1 VPPSDSPVPPADGVV
16 TSERLAALLA
26 LATEYD
32 DLDYKRMLDLST
44 TREEVEL
51 AKDVGAMNVKGGYI
65 VIGADGHGNPTGDMD
80 GVDTAVF
87 DAANLVPKMERYMEG
102 PLGIT
107 TSVLTWEQ
115 HTVVLVCVRPNPR
128 GCTFFRRDGQYTPT
142 GGDRPVAVFRAGEVF
157 WRQGTRSV
165 RITGEG
171 LEEIVERRFSARR
184 DELLREWAAA
194 HRAVNEAT
202 GEGGADRGREGG
214 GAPSGGEGGRTG
226 RGLVAEPTF
235 SLSSDEVT
243 ASALA
248 LLRAGDEIG
257 LRQLLEDGRRRGRSY
272 IDGELD
278 EEQLS
283 LLLDSA
289 ICLAATFLTYEAEE
303 WFDRAIALLV
313 DLYAAAATAERV
325 LQLGLGTQIAATEK
339 GPRVWLAIIRRV
351 YALGGLAVRREAWR
365 AVRTL
370 AVQLPGP
377 VAQNGYDTNWL
388 RHALTMASRARHF
401 GGEVRGQPQIGLI
414 DLAREDSTRL
424 DCLRSDGVRPEDEEL
439 LTSLAQF
446 DVLSNLAAID
456 DADEV
461 DGRVFYTNFA
471 RFRQTR
477 IQPVVERLLTDQ
489 DARLKIFRSSNADL
503 AVALAA
509 IGELAGREGIWFDG
523 FRSWDHTAVGQFIA
537 ENLPPEQAGG

>member
-1 VPPSDSPVPPADGVV
+1 MPPSDSPVPPADGVV

-32 DLDYKRMLDLST
+32 DLDYKRVVELSA

-51 AKDVGAMNVKGGYI
+51 AKDVGAMNVKGGYLL
-65 VIGADGHGNPTGDMD
+65 IGVDGHGTPTGDMD

-87 DAANLVPKMERYMEG
+87 DAANLVPKMERYVEG
-102 PLGIT
+102 PVGIT

-142 GGDRPVAVFRAGEVF
+142 GSDRQVAVFRAGEVF

-171 LEEIVERRFSARR
+171 LDEIVERRFAARR

-194 HRAVNEAT
+194 HRAVNEAVGESGEDGMRGGAGAPGS
-202 GEGGADRGREGG
+202 GEGSPVGPG
-214 GAPSGGEGGRTG
+214 P
-226 RGLVAEPTF
+226 VVEPTF

-243 ASALA
+243 ATALG
-248 LLRAGDEIG
+248 LLRSRDEIG

-272 IDGELD
+272 VDGELE

-289 ICLAATFLTYEAEE
+289 ICLAATFLTYEFEE
-303 WFDRAIALLV
+303 WFDRTIALLV

-325 LQLGLGTQIAATEK
+325 LQLGLGTQIAPTEK

-351 YALGGLAVRREAWR
+351 YALGGLVVRREAWG

-370 AVQLPGP
+370 TVQLPGP

-401 GGEVRGQPQIGLI
+401 GEGVRGQPQIGLI
-414 DLAREDSTRL
+414 DFAREDSTRL
-424 DCLRSDGVRPEDEEL
+424 DCLRSDGVRPGDEDL
-439 LTSLAQF
+439 LTSLVQF

-456 DADEV
+456 DAESV

-471 RFRQTR
+471 RFRQSR

-489 DARLKIFRSSNADL
+489 DVRLKIFRSSSADL
-503 AVALAA
+503 AVALAG
-509 IGELAGREGIWFDG
+509 IGELASREGMWFDG
-523 FRSWDHTAVGQFIA
+523 FRGWDHTAVGQFIA
-537 ENLPPEQAGG
+537 ENLTREQPDR

>member
-32 DLDYKRMLDLST
+32 DLDYKRMVALST
-44 TREEVEL
+44 TREEVEF

-65 VIGADGHGNPTGDMD
+65 VIGVDDHGSPTGEMD
-80 GVDTAVF
+80 GADTAVF
-87 DAANLVPKMERYMEG
+87 DAANLVSKMERYMEG

-107 TSVLTWEQ
+107 TSVLTWEG
-115 HTVVLVCVRPNPR
+115 HAVVLVCVRPNPR
-128 GCTFFRRDGQYTPT
+128 GCTFFRRDGQYTAS
-142 GGDRPVAVFRAGEVF
+142 GDDRSVTIFRAGEAF

-171 LEEIVERRFSARR
+171 LDEIVERRFAARR

-194 HRAVNEAT
+194 HRAVNEAR
-202 GEGGADRGREGG
+202 GEQGEVGGRRGG
-214 GAPSGGEGGRTG
+214 GAPGGEAEETG
-226 RGLVAEPTF
+226 RGPVAEPTF

-248 LLRAGDEIG
+248 MLRAGDEIG
-257 LRQLLEDGRRRGRSY
+257 LRQLLEDGRRRGHSY

-289 ICLAATFLTYEAEE
+289 VCLAATFLTYEAEE
-303 WFDRAIALLV
+303 WFDRTIALLV
-313 DLYAAAATAERV
+313 DLYGAAATAERV
-325 LQLGLGTQIAATEK
+325 LQLGLGTQIAPTEK

-370 AVQLPGP
+370 TAQLPGP
-377 VAQNGYDTNWL
+377 VAQNDYDTNWL

-401 GGEVRGQPQIGLI
+401 GDEVRGQPQIGLI

-439 LTSLAQF
+439 LTSLVRF
-446 DVLSNLAAID
+446 DVLANLAAID
-456 DADEV
+456 DAHSV

-471 RFRQTR
+471 RFRQAR
-477 IQPVVERLLTDQ
+477 IQPVVERLLIAQ
-489 DARLKIFRSSNADL
+489 DMRLKIFRSSNADL
-503 AVALAA
+503 AIALAA
-509 IGELAGREGIWFDG
+509 IGQLAGREGMWYDG

-537 ENLPPEQAGG
+537 ENLPPEEPGQ